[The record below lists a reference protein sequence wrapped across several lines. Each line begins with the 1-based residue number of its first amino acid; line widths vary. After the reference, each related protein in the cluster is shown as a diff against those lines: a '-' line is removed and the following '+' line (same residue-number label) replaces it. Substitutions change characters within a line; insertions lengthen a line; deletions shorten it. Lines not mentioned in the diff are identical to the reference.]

1 MAVNKDIIKRCIIDK
16 REEILSVEVVER
28 PFQFEAKANYVFV
41 GLRRVGKSYMLYQ
54 RVRQLLAAGTKI
66 TDILFVN
73 FEDERLSELTAND
86 LNAVLEAHYEMSGSG
101 IKPVLFF
108 DEIQNIEHWDK
119 FVRRLADAKYTIYV
133 TGSNAKM
140 LSNDVATTLGG
151 RFLIHNVYPYT
162 FAEYLRANH
171 TELPENWMYSTIE
184 KSRVAGMFNS
194 YFKFGGLPETV
205 YFTNKQSV
213 TQSLYQKIYLGDIC
227 ARNNIR
233 NSKVMGLVV
242 RKLAESVKQPTSYNR
257 IQNIIKSIGY
267 SATVTTVSEY
277 INYAV
282 EAWLVLPIENGLA
295 KMSERESVKKY
306 YFIDNG
312 ILNLFLF
319 DSDTALLENMV
330 AVALCRKYGRE
341 NVTFLKSNIEIDF
354 YVEQENL
361 AIQVSYSIAD
371 FDTRERE
378 TRSLYDF
385 AKKHNDAK
393 LLIIT
398 KEETEAIANGD
409 TVITVIPILEWLET
423 L

>member
-1 MAVNKDIIKRCIIDK
+1 
-16 REEILSVEVVER
+16 
-28 PFQFEAKANYVFV
+28 
-41 GLRRVGKSYMLYQ
+41 
-54 RVRQLLAAGTKI
+54 
-66 TDILFVN
+66 
-73 FEDERLSELTAND
+73 
-86 LNAVLEAHYEMSGSG
+86 
-101 IKPVLFF
+101 
-108 DEIQNIEHWDK
+108 
-119 FVRRLADAKYTIYV
+119 
-133 TGSNAKM
+133 
-140 LSNDVATTLGG
+140 
-151 RFLIHNVYPYT
+151 
-162 FAEYLRANH
+162 
-171 TELPENWMYSTIE
+171 
-184 KSRVAGMFNS
+184 
-194 YFKFGGLPETV
+194 
-205 YFTNKQSV
+205 
-213 TQSLYQKIYLGDIC
+213 
-227 ARNNIR
+227 
-233 NSKVMGLVV
+233 
-242 RKLAESVKQPTSYNR
+242 
-257 IQNIIKSIGY
+257 
-267 SATVTTVSEY
+267 
-277 INYAV
+277 
-282 EAWLVLPIENGLA
+282 
-295 KMSERESVKKY
+295 MSERESVKKY

>member
-1 MAVNKDIIKRCIIDK
+1 KRAV
-16 REEILSVEVVER
+16 V
-28 PFQFEAKANYVFV
+28 
-41 GLRRVGKSYMLYQ
+41 
-54 RVRQLLAAGTKI
+54 
-66 TDILFVN
+66 
-73 FEDERLSELTAND
+73 
-86 LNAVLEAHYEMSGSG
+86 
-101 IKPVLFF
+101 
-108 DEIQNIEHWDK
+108 
-119 FVRRLADAKYTIYV
+119 
-133 TGSNAKM
+133 
-140 LSNDVATTLGG
+140 
-151 RFLIHNVYPYT
+151 
-162 FAEYLRANH
+162 
-171 TELPENWMYSTIE
+171 
-184 KSRVAGMFNS
+184 
-194 YFKFGGLPETV
+194 
-205 YFTNKQSV
+205 
-213 TQSLYQKIYLGDIC
+213 QSLYQKIYLGDIC

-267 SATVTTVSEY
+267 NATVTTVSEY

-282 EAWLVLPIENGLA
+282 DAWLVLPIENGFA

-330 AVALCRKYGRE
+330 AIALCRKYGRE

-354 YVEQENL
+354 YVEQEKL
-361 AIQVSYSIAD
+361 AIQVSYSITD

-378 TRSLYDF
+378 TRSLFDF
-385 AKKHNDAK
+385 VKKHSDTK

-398 KEETEAIANGD
+398 KEESEKIVNGD
-409 TVITVIPILEWLET
+409 ISITVLPILEWLEN